1 MTPAAE
7 APATDA
13 AADAAAPTVL
23 LVPALTGVPA
33 PAPAT
38 APAPDD
44 DVDDALLAQLYDDPS
59 TAALQQSGGM
69 SEATKLATESALSS
83 TYAFWQATLRDEE
96 FPVSQ
101 HQSRQEK
108 AYARNVKSKGKFNAR
123 SISLRIT
130 NLQRAIIFE
139 HSRLNRFTN
148 IPKAD
153 NPNLLAK
160 TGVWKELRDLVD
172 GHDKAAYAAGE
183 VQHTTKRAKLI
194 TAEDWERAKPHMDP
208 RNAKGLV
215 TRRGLLGLEEGE
227 LVDDDWLEDQAN
239 RGRLIRHA
247 VHTTRD
253 MEAAMAAWQLDMVPW
268 NKCRARHVFID
279 TKGLYGMMRD
289 AGMLGVLN
297 EEGVTSLLKFRNG
310 ALPNP
315 AAPGKWPNDSQVAN
329 RWNALLPDPRRQKL
343 ASPKHSFAQIVHI
356 NGTQGVS
363 QAQQNVGPN
372 SAGQPATEA
381 NVGELADRIAA
392 ATAVAAAPGQNRM
405 TTMAAFTNAAAH
417 LVTLAR
423 SFPDPRCR
431 DSGITR
437 QAQATKTWFTQLKPQ
452 LNALLHV
459 SSKPS
464 SLASYQ
470 RFADTVVATNDAMWA
485 EVSKPRCANAKFRL
499 YCGKKV
505 VAGFWDVPISQMLK
519 EALWQLPAG
528 RVVMVDEFR
537 TSRISSA
544 YSNLRLVVLEG
555 GGVKVA
561 GWFKIKGSRNNLTI
575 VHCPMCPCR
584 WLRPVYSSAK
594 RSQVRGLMCSTSNNI
609 RFYDRDV
616 SAALNIRRCAFGP
629 GPRPTELCYW
639 AGRPAMPKPA
649 RPGVGAKEAQE
660 AKEATDGKLQELG
673 YANRKLAAQL
683 EAVQSTAK
691 ATSERDKRAL
701 HNLREGLA
709 AVESEVCERAALGQ
723 QLVAA
728 GSQQLSALRAL
739 LLLPPGRDVLG
750 PSLASQVAQ
759 SLASAARSLT
769 QMTGLLSGTSPDQ
782 QGQPPRPAGPTA
794 ATRAGQGGGNVEGGS
809 GGGGG
814 LGQPGGQRGGGG
826 PAVGPDSVAG
836 GAREAQ
842 LVQQQQSLREEVLEL
857 RCQLDQAARG
867 AAATS
872 SQLQVCWL
880 VRLPSPRHTQLLRQC
895 LVAAL
900 TALALPGPDPASP
913 LAWPSQEGL
922 AREAELRCKLDDLAT
937 RAAAAERAGEQ
948 GAVMAAQL
956 VSAQQQLATKDQQ
969 LQEQRVELHASI
981 DRLKQQ
987 NSQLQSELQ
996 RCHDQL
1002 AQQALALASLRND
1015 LSDQQQDVTAALQLM
1030 AHNHSLQAQRA
1041 AATNSTHTKTGPM
1054 QALAATSSLQCVV
1067 VVSRGGRGG
1076 ANTSQLRGRLRG
1088 GPCSGHTQLTT
1099 SAAKGV
1105 GRSSITSTS
1114 SGHKPQHWP
1123 HFSQQACQPHEQR
1136 LQDAW
1141 QRGPNGCVADF
1152 QDDVR
1157 RSTSDQGWRGSA
1169 YNQAGKPET
1178 RSPLHRSAAHGWSD
1192 GRQPARAGAGRGAA
1206 AHDMHGIDAELDA
1219 LEAALAAAASA
1230 SGLRPTSSS

>member
-1 MTPAAE
+1 MRPEFSTP
-7 APATDA
+7 P
-13 AADAAAPTVL
+13 
-23 LVPALTGVPA
+23 PA
-33 PAPAT
+33 PAQ
-38 APAPDD
+38 
-44 DVDDALLAQLYDDPS
+44 VHISPS
-59 TAALQQSGGM
+59 S
-69 SEATKLATESALSS
+69 
-83 TYAFWQATLRDEE
+83 
-96 FPVSQ
+96 P
-101 HQSRQEK
+101 
-108 AYARNVKSKGKFNAR
+108 
-123 SISLRIT
+123 
-130 NLQRAIIFE
+130 
-139 HSRLNRFTN
+139 
-148 IPKAD
+148 
-153 NPNLLAK
+153 
-160 TGVWKELRDLVD
+160 
-172 GHDKAAYAAGE
+172 
-183 VQHTTKRAKLI
+183 
-194 TAEDWERAKPHMDP
+194 
-208 RNAKGLV
+208 
-215 TRRGLLGLEEGE
+215 
-227 LVDDDWLEDQAN
+227 
-239 RGRLIRHA
+239 
-247 VHTTRD
+247 
-253 MEAAMAAWQLDMVPW
+253 
-268 NKCRARHVFID
+268 
-279 TKGLYGMMRD
+279 
-289 AGMLGVLN
+289 
-297 EEGVTSLLKFRNG
+297 
-310 ALPNP
+310 
-315 AAPGKWPNDSQVAN
+315 
-329 RWNALLPDPRRQKL
+329 L
-343 ASPKHSFAQIVHI
+343 AS
-356 NGTQGVS
+356 
-363 QAQQNVGPN
+363 
-372 SAGQPATEA
+372 
-381 NVGELADRIAA
+381 
-392 ATAVAAAPGQNRM
+392 
-405 TTMAAFTNAAAH
+405 
-417 LVTLAR
+417 R
-423 SFPDPRCR
+423 S
-431 DSGITR
+431 
-437 QAQATKTWFTQLKPQ
+437 
-452 LNALLHV
+452 
-459 SSKPS
+459 
-464 SLASYQ
+464 
-470 RFADTVVATNDAMWA
+470 
-485 EVSKPRCANAKFRL
+485 
-499 YCGKKV
+499 
-505 VAGFWDVPISQMLK
+505 
-519 EALWQLPAG
+519 
-528 RVVMVDEFR
+528 
-537 TSRISSA
+537 
-544 YSNLRLVVLEG
+544 
-555 GGVKVA
+555 
-561 GWFKIKGSRNNLTI
+561 
-575 VHCPMCPCR
+575 
-584 WLRPVYSSAK
+584 
-594 RSQVRGLMCSTSNNI
+594 
-609 RFYDRDV
+609 FYDRDV
-616 SAALNIRRCAFGP
+616 SATLNIRRCAFGP

-728 GSQQLSALRAL
+728 GSQQLSTLRAL

-880 VRLPSPRHTQLLRQC
+880 VRLPSPRHTQLLKQC

-900 TALALPGPDPASP
+900 TAQEQVASSQQEAVE
-913 LAWPSQEGL
+913 LRAQAARLRADLQEGL

-996 RCHDQL
+996 CCHDQL

-1041 AATNSTHTKTGPM
+1041 AATTSTHTKPGVAAGRPDPPASCGAAAAARAGQAEGGLGGGAGGMPQSRGMGPPPPPAWPQLPAAAAAAGGPM
-1054 QALAATSSLQCVV
+1054 PA
-1067 VVSRGGRGG
+1067 VSREAAGPQGAGARG
-1076 ANTSQLRGRLRG
+1076 ATWS
-1088 GPCSGHTQLTT
+1088 PVAT
-1099 SAAKGV
+1099 SAAQAPPGLPSAAGRAGAPPALRALLPHSPAPRPPYSPAASRLSRDWIHSPQQRLQPHSHWPEQRQQHQAQPHNTQQQPHIAQQQQRQQQQDQQGLPGTWSGSGSGSRFRAGHGATAEVWGPSEQHLVPPRPHHPPASPGSRPWALALAQPLCVPTSTQDLDPAPKPSTRPATAHAAAGSHQQPAVRGGGEQGWVLGGQLQPGAGPAQGWAMQRPHTAHHFSSQGGGQV
-1105 GRSSITSTS
+1105 GWDGEGRRGGWGGPGPSAAECPPGTARSSTTSTS
-1114 SGHKPQHWP
+1114 SGLKPQHWP

-1136 LQDAW
+1136 SQDAW